1 MLASSLRRLPI
12 LIALALYAPTPT
24 TAQVAPIEEQI
35 KGAVLA
41 LPSGQRAAATVL
53 GFRTAGT
60 LSVIREG
67 SGDMTCLADEAGN
80 ETYHVSCYH
89 NSLEP
94 MMTFG
99 RDLSARGI
107 VDPERDRLRAA
118 AADDGSLSMPTSPA
132 AFHSLTGPETSW
144 DPAAGTFTDAGRLH
158 TIYMPWA
165 TEEST
170 GLSVEPGMSGQPWL
184 MYPGNYRA
192 HVMIVPA
199 AEGPGGR

>member
-1 MLASSLRRLPI
+1 MLASSLRHLPI
-12 LIALALYAPTPT
+12 LLALAMYAPTPIA
-24 TAQVAPIEEQI
+24 AQVAPIAEQI
-35 KGAVLA
+35 KGAVLP
-41 LPSGQRAAATVL
+41 LPPDQRATATVL
-53 GFRTAGT
+53 GFRTEGT

-67 SGDMTCLADEAGN
+67 SGDMTCLADAAGN
-80 ETYHVSCYH
+80 ETYQVSCYH

-132 AFHSLTGPETSW
+132 AFHSLTGPEERW
-144 DPAAGTFTDAGRLH
+144 DPASGTFTDARRLH
-158 TIYMPWA
+158 TIYVPWA

-170 GLSVEPGMSGQPWL
+170 GLSIEPGMSGQPWL

-199 AEGPGGR
+199 GGGGR